1 MTLTTDERRAGW
13 ILAAVLAACGIV
25 YAVGRGGRLSRRR
38 RRNPAALLRRVRRIG
53 LADDGRVVHGLPER
67 YKGVH
72 VLDVSPLSR
81 EVKKIEQARQTETKR
96 IRRGKRRTFT
106 TEEGVRALLEA
117 NPPLVDFLEAEC
129 SHDCDTYRAWVRR
142 GRRGPKP
149 KWHKG
154 DGRFDAINER
164 FERRSDGRK
173 VASWIEA
180 VYVTPPPSHDWDDFP
195 GRIQVLEEA
204 TGLRLNLPEPAEARQ
219 LADQE
224 ADQILRAADDRIDAL
239 VDLARSSRL
248 SGKAPAIED
257 APF

>member
-1 MTLTTDERRAGW
+1 VTLTTDERRAGW
-13 ILAAVLAACGIV
+13 LLAAVLAACGIA
-25 YAVGRGGRLSRRR
+25 YGLGRRRRRR
-38 RRNPAALLRRVRRIG
+38 RRNNPTALLRRVRRIG
-53 LADDGRVVHGLPER
+53 LADDGRVVHGLPDR

-72 VLDVSPLSR
+72 VLDVAPLSKA
-81 EVKKIEQARQTETKR
+81 VKKIETARQQETKR
-96 IRRGKRRTFT
+96 IHRGKPRTFT

-149 KWHKG
+149 KWHPG

-180 VYVTPPPSHDWDDFP
+180 VYVTPPPSHKWDDFAD
-195 GRIQVLEEA
+195 RLEVLEEA
-204 TGLRLNLPEPAEARQ
+204 TGLRLNLPEPAEARH
-219 LADQE
+219 LADEE
-224 ADQILRAADDRIDAL
+224 AEQLQRAADDRIDAL

-248 SGKAPAIED
+248 SGKPPALED

>member
-1 MTLTTDERRAGW
+1 MTLTTAEQRAGW
-13 ILAAVLAACGIV
+13 LLAGVLTACGIA
-25 YAVGRGGRLSRRR
+25 YMISGRRARRR
-38 RRNPAALLRRVRRIG
+38 RRDNPTALLRRMRRIG
-53 LADDGRVVHGLPER
+53 LADDGRVVHGLPDR
-67 YKGVH
+67 YRGVH
-72 VLDVSPLSR
+72 VLDVAPLSR
-81 EVKKIEQARQTETKR
+81 EVKKIEQARQVETKR
-96 IRRGKRRTFT
+96 IRRGKPRTFT

-129 SHDCDTYRAWVRR
+129 SHDCETYRSWVRG

-164 FERRSDGRK
+164 FERRSSGRK

-180 VYVTPPPSHDWDDFP
+180 VYVTPPPSHQWDDFP
-195 GRIQVLEEA
+195 ERLEVLEEA
-204 TGLRLNLPEPAEARQ
+204 TGLRLNLPPPAEARQ

-224 ADQILRAADDRIDAL
+224 AEQLQAAADDRIDAL

-248 SGKAPAIED
+248 SGRPPAIED
-257 APF
+257 SPF